1 TKSYSNRAQIGISK
15 KVIPLWRPQTA
26 GPPEHFVVFGRK
38 IPRTPLIMILGILGC
53 GKAFAATELQ
63 LQQKRVMHFCANA
76 SLPLLIAGTTYANTS
91 DNGRPEKERVAILK
105 NSVASST
112 AYKMASPG
120 VQMAMMSVVEDIA
133 DPKELA
139 LHQKEVRRLGASYLS
154 DSGVSWA
161 SKTVSPFTAWCNF
174 NRLES

>member
-1 TKSYSNRAQIGISK
+1 MNK
-15 KVIPLWRPQTA
+15 TA
-26 GPPEHFVVFGRK
+26 
-38 IPRTPLIMILGILGC
+38 LIMILGILGC

-120 VQMAMMSVVEDIA
+120 VQMAMMGSA
-133 DPKELA
+133 
-139 LHQKEVRRLGASYLS
+139 
-154 DSGVSWA
+154 W
-161 SKTVSPFTAWCNF
+161 KTEIIP
-174 NRLES
+174 L

>member
-1 TKSYSNRAQIGISK
+1 MNK
-15 KVIPLWRPQTA
+15 TA
-26 GPPEHFVVFGRK
+26 
-38 IPRTPLIMILGILGC
+38 LIMILGILGC

-91 DNGRPEKERVAILK
+91 DNGRREKERVAILK

-139 LHQKEVRRLGASYLS
+139 LHQKEVRRLGAGYLS